1 MQNFLQLLRNC
12 LISYVSGPV
21 ASHNSKVVLYITRIA
36 VDGIHYCRAQVAI
49 FDIPPIKSQLK
60 ILRGGTGGPQW
71 GVCDTL
77 KRILVGGRNFLINV
91 MVGEL

>member
-1 MQNFLQLLRNC
+1 MFQENGQHRKNKMPSWEQKKCRTFCNC

-60 ILRGGTGGPQW
+60 I
-71 GVCDTL
+71 
-77 KRILVGGRNFLINV
+77 
-91 MVGEL
+91 